1 MLLRPSRLAVA
12 VARTDHNNVLVLRN
26 ELNEHIRPGM
36 LVWGVSKFSAEK
48 NMKEQPSFYAFFI
61 RKIVAPTGDTKEVV
75 VEGEWLHALKY
86 LRRLDKNNV
95 IGDKWQCHNVWFFTK
110 QRQNLEADSVVS
122 VVSAVPVRV
131 SADGVLIDARSGV
144 EVPSWMTGSTL
155 DNITDSQPTPD
166 NEVLGQESI
175 LLAGKATL
183 EFDNRKRKRAKAD
196 MPKSLTA
203 IADFDTL
210 PLDFSVAD
218 FEPGFMAPRCPWG
231 PAPDDEIEQRSVGFI
246 PSGQHADAPIK
257 MVSAPCHPAPA
268 PIHHRLRRR
277 VGPLPRR
284 ASASHT
290 STRRRRGHAWATSS
304 DKMPRSA
311 W

>member
-12 VARTDHNNVLVLRN
+12 VARADHHDVLVLRN

-48 NMKEQPSFYAFFI
+48 KMKEQPSFYAFFI
-61 RKIVAPTGDTKEVV
+61 RKIIAPTGDPKEVV
-75 VEGEWLHALKY
+75 VEGEWLHALEY
-86 LRRLDKNNV
+86 LRRLDKKNV
-95 IGDKWQCHNVWFFTK
+95 IGDKWQGHNVWFFTK
-110 QRQNLEADSVVS
+110 QRQNLEADAVVS

-131 SADGVLIDARSGV
+131 NADGVLIDARSGV

-155 DNITDSQPTPD
+155 GTITDSQPTPD

-183 EFDNRKRKRAKAD
+183 EFDNRKRKRATSD
-196 MPKSLTA
+196 RPKILTT

-246 PSGQHADAPIK
+246 PSGQHAGAPI
-257 MVSAPCHPAPA
+257 MLVSAPCHPD
-268 PIHHRLRRR
+268 R
-277 VGPLPRR
+277 VGGPAAWGARSLQLPCL
-284 ASASHT
+284 
-290 STRRRRGHAWATSS
+290 
-304 DKMPRSA
+304 
-311 W
+311 